1 MKTIICIILAAI
13 LTLSVFCVSSF
24 AADTKTETLINQ
36 LVETKSISVDLSDES
51 LDGIGYNISGVKAL
65 AKIYEKDDGSR
76 YVKAII
82 SGKLR
87 GIDFKL
93 YINDEN
99 VKVYIP
105 MLRICINISEF
116 VDLKP
121 IIDEVLSQV
130 DYYLDLA
137 ESDYMGYSKLV
148 FAGEKDVEGYG
159 TVYVETFVPD
169 IKAIAEKAV
178 AEGSLQL
185 PEGKNLEDMTE
196 EEIKEYLASAAPDL
210 AAAADSTISFYY
222 RDDKLVGFSGTVVNE
237 NGETTSFDSSSEIKF
252 NSISSGVD
260 DKDLK
265 APLLYIDITGFVKL
279 ILRFVAG

>member
-1 MKTIICIILAAI
+1 MKKIISIILAAM

-36 LVETKSISVDLSDES
+36 LVETKSISIEFSDES
-51 LDGIGYNISGVKAL
+51 FDGVGFNLSGVKAL

-76 YVKAII
+76 YVKAMI
-82 SGKLR
+82 SGKIQ

-105 MLRICINISEF
+105 LLRICINISEF
-116 VDLKP
+116 VDIKP
-121 IIDEVLSQV
+121 IIDEVLSQL

-137 ESDYMGYSKLV
+137 ESDYANYSKLV

-185 PEGKNLEDMTE
+185 PDGVDLENMTE
-196 EEIKEYLASAAPDL
+196 EEIKDYLSSAAPDL
-210 AAAADSTISFYY
+210 AAAADSTINFYY
-222 RDDKLVGFSGTVVNE
+222 RDDKLVGFSGTVIDE
-237 NGETTSFDSSSEIKF
+237 NGAETTFDSSSEIKIK
-252 NSISSGVD
+252 SISSGVD
-260 DKDLK
+260 DKEFK
-265 APLLYIDITGFVKL
+265 APSLYIDITGFVKL

>member
-1 MKTIICIILAAI
+1 MKKIISIILAAI

-82 SGKLR
+82 SGKLK

-116 VDLKP
+116 VDIKP

-210 AAAADSTISFYY
+210 AAAADSTINFYY
-222 RDDKLVGFSGTVVNE
+222 RNDKLVGFSGTVVNE

-265 APLLYIDITGFVKL
+265 APSLYIDITGFVKL

>member
-1 MKTIICIILAAI
+1 MKKIISIILAAI

-36 LVETKSISVDLSDES
+36 LVETKSISIDFSDENFEN
-51 LDGIGYNISGVKAL
+51 IGYKISGVKAS

-76 YVKAII
+76 YVKAVVT
-82 SGKLR
+82 GKLQ

-93 YINDEN
+93 YVNDEN

-105 MLRICINISEF
+105 LLRICLNISEF
-116 VDLKP
+116 IDIKP
-121 IIDEVLSQV
+121 IINEVIDEL
-130 DYYLDLA
+130 DKYLDMT
-137 ESDYMGYSKLV
+137 ESDYAGYAKLAS
-148 FAGEKDVEGYG
+148 AGEKDVEGYG

-169 IKAIAEKAV
+169 VKAIAEKAV
-178 AEGSLQL
+178 SDGNIQL
-185 PEGKNLEDMTE
+185 PEGVNLEEMTE
-196 EEIKEYLASAAPDL
+196 EEIKEYLTSADPNL
-210 AAAADSTISFYY
+210 AAVADSTINFYY
-222 RDDKLVGFSGTVVNE
+222 RNDKLVGFSGTVVNE

-265 APLLYIDITGFVKL
+265 APSLYIDITGFVKL
-279 ILRFVAG
+279 ILRIVAG